1 MSNIKIN
8 YLGHAAVLITG
19 SKNIIIDPF
28 ITNNPKASLKLEDL
42 PKIDFV
48 LVTHDHFD
56 HFGDAIAIA
65 KRDKATLIAIHEI
78 SQKPEVVESKIKVVG
93 INIGGSYQQDGIA
106 VSMTEA
112 HHSATVGSP
121 AGLVVEMDGK
131 RIYHAGDTSYWSDMG
146 LIPKLFGELDVALL
160 PIGGHYTMDIKQ
172 AVLAVKDLKPKLTI
186 PIHYNTWPI
195 ISADGNIF
203 KESCLPF
210 IVKVLMPGET
220 EDLGA

>member
-8 YLGHAAVLITG
+8 YLGHSVILITG

-28 ITNNPKASLKLEDL
+28 ITGNPKAPLQLEEI
-42 PKIDFV
+42 PKVDFV
-48 LVTHDHFD
+48 LVTHDHSD
-56 HFGDAIAIA
+56 HFGDAVEIA
-65 KRDKATLIAIHEI
+65 KRDKATLIAIFEI
-78 SQKPEVVESKIKVVG
+78 SQKPEVVESKINVVG
-93 INIGGSYQQDGIA
+93 MNIGGTYRQDGIV

-112 HHSATVGSP
+112 IHSATVGSP

-131 RIYHAGDTSYWSDMG
+131 RFYHAGDTSYWSDII
-146 LIPKLFGELDVALL
+146 LIPKLFGELDVAFL
-160 PIGGHYTMDIKQ
+160 PIGGHYTMDIRQ
-172 AVLAVKDLKPKLTI
+172 ATMAVNDLKPKLTI

-210 IVKVLMPGET
+210 IVKVLLPGET
-220 EDLGA
+220 EDLGG